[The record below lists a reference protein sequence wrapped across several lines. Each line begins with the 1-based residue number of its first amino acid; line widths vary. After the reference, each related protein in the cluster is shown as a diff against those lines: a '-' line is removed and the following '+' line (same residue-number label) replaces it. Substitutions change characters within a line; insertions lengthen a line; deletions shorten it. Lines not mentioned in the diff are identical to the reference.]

1 MLNFNEY
8 KHRNQYVAIANGCA
22 FFKSYNS
29 LIAFVNM
36 AKKEVVLGDDWN
48 YSKTT
53 LRHLNAFL
61 NDFYMAGRYFTKENE
76 KRIKD
81 GTFVKNQAILENLL
95 DAANTIKQ

>member
-1 MLNFNEY
+1 MLKFSNY
-8 KHRNQYVAIANGCA
+8 KHINQHVAFNGCCA

-61 NDFYMAGRYFTKENE
+61 NDFYMEGRFLTDGIK
-76 KRIKD
+76 KRLKD
-81 GTFVKNQAILENLL
+81 GEFTQNQKLLEGLAE
-95 DAANTIKQ
+95 AA